1 MELKM
6 IFANL
11 LPSNFKIIAS
21 VMIFALI
28 AGVFSFFILKYNN
41 AIAYAEQSKID
52 LINVEKQKTALAQ
65 TNDQN
70 QQTIKILKEENV
82 KKEKVVS
89 DFRIQKARDDKKIAD
104 FQAVIISYSS
114 DKDGSVS
121 QVLKDTVTNI
131 AHDREERLK

>member
-1 MELKM
+1 M